1 MEIKDLFKN
10 KVMEVINKKGLY
22 NLLSEQLPAKKSK
35 TNVVEPPIKVVGP
48 KIPKKTTQTTTPTQ
62 TSTNKKV
69 DPQIKELQNY
79 LSVIRFFSPNGSRI
93 NLRLTTELY
102 NDILDYFD
110 GLKDSEPNITLL
122 QALISFLIE
131 SERYNVSSFD
141 APQGYQSQIEMLIQE
156 NIITL
161 TSGLK
166 NVLLEQAKR
175 VGYVVKSGKIQKPTP
190 KSADGPT
197 TSGPPKGPLIDPNQ
211 IKKTTPPVP
220 PPTSTPTK
228 SNDAEKV
235 TQQEVQQTLQNNV
248 NIKEIKKYS
257 DRIKTT
263 ETPRYEACDNLF
275 DNYESQLKL
284 LKKQIEQGLIAP
296 PKGDEPILQDIKTK
310 LKWCYT
316 SSEGKLRFRF
326 KFKQMS
332 SLRDENIKNDKGE
345 QIPNPFKVNI

>member
-1 MEIKDLFKN
+1 MGIKDMFKN
-10 KVMEVINKKGLY
+10 KTMEVINKKGLH
-22 NLLSEQLPAKKSK
+22 NLLSEQLPPKKDKNSN
-35 TNVVEPPIKVVGP
+35 TNVVEPPIKVVQ
-48 KIPKKTTQTTTPTQ
+48 PKKTTQTTTPTQ
-62 TSTNKKV
+62 TSTQISTDKKV

-93 NLRLTTELY
+93 NLSLTKELY
-102 NDILDYFD
+102 NDVLNYFD

-166 NVLLEQAKR
+166 NILLEQAKR
-175 VGYVVKSGKIQKPTP
+175 VGYVVKSGKIQKQTQT
-190 KSADGPT
+190 STDGPST
-197 TSGPPKGPLIDPNQ
+197 AGPPTGPLIEP
-211 IKKTTPPVP
+211 KKTTPPVP
-220 PPTSTPTK
+220 PPSTLTK
-228 SNDAEKV
+228 PNDGEKV

-284 LKKQIEQGLIAP
+284 LKRQIEQGLIEP

-316 SSEGKLRFRF
+316 SSEGKLRFKF

-332 SLRDENIKNDKGE
+332 SLRDENIKNAKGE